1 MIKPDEDVD
10 KVTAKFAEATIAK
23 GELGFRR
30 RFMSESTSSVIKS
43 TKVMDVIA
51 AMMQDGYQRRPNAVV
66 LVPTR
71 ELAIQVND
79 QVNKLLKGTHF
90 KCVALYKNTQLVSLI
105 HR

>member
-1 MIKPDEDVD
+1 MIKPDDDVD

-23 GELGFRR
+23 GELGFRK
-30 RFMSESTSSVIKS
+30 RFMSESSTSSVIKS

-51 AMMQDGYQRRPNAVV
+51 TMMQDGYQRRPNAVV

-90 KCVALYKNTQLVSLI
+90 KCVALYKNTQLVS
-105 HR
+105 